1 MINDYY
7 TTEATVKSIVE
18 TINELGPDET
28 SDVFTTAMNISCAL
42 ETVNVDERFINGTNI
57 TFATHRIYCAITS
70 TAITENNVIQI
81 GSSVYDI
88 KGVSNPMERGHH
100 QEILVELRT

>member
-1 MINDYY
+1 MIDDYY
-7 TTEATVKSIVE
+7 TTAATVKSIVE

-28 SDVFTTAMNISCAL
+28 ASTFTTVMNVKCAL
-42 ETVNVDERFINGTNI
+42 ETVGKDERFIEGTNI
-57 TFATHRIYCAITS
+57 TFASHRIYCAITS
-70 TAITENNVIQI
+70 TAITENNIIQI
-81 GSSVYDI
+81 GDSVYDI

>member
-28 SDVFTTAMNISCAL
+28 ASTFTTVMNIDCAL

-57 TFATHRIYCAITS
+57 TFATHRLYCAITS
-70 TAITENNVIQI
+70 TAITEKNVVLI
-81 GSSVYDI
+81 GSAVYDI
-88 KGVSNPMERGHH
+88 KGVTNPMERGHH
-100 QEILVELRT
+100 QEILLELRT

>member
-1 MINDYY
+1 MIDDYY
-7 TTEATVKSIVE
+7 TQSATVKSIVE

-28 SDVFTTAMNISCAL
+28 SDTFTVVMNIKCAL
-42 ETVNVDERFINGTNI
+42 ETVGKDERFIEGTNI
-57 TFATHRIYCAITS
+57 TFATHRIYCAIS
-70 TAITENNVIQI
+70 ATAITENNVIQI

-100 QEILVELRT
+100 QEILAELRT

>member
-1 MINDYY
+1 MIDDYY
-7 TTEATVKSIVE
+7 TTAATVKSIVE

-28 SDVFTTAMNISCAL
+28 ASTFTTVMNISCAL
-42 ETVNVDERFINGTNI
+42 ETINIDERMANGTYV
-57 TFATHRIYCAITS
+57 TFATHRIFCAITS

-100 QEILVELRT
+100 QEILAELRT